1 MNDRRFA
8 AMSDES
14 TGCSTKPRPFWQ
26 RFRAHYYFLRRVKRL
41 SPRQAFMSAFE
52 AARQRN
58 YVRDVRKPSEVL
70 VRIDV
75 DGSVWELTDA
85 EKRYV
90 DTEFSP
96 FDGARPYIKSDYR
109 ERTALGAI
117 NGFIDRTKVPA
128 DIPVNPAPSQS

>member
-1 MNDRRFA
+1 
-8 AMSDES
+8 MSNES
-14 TGCSTKPRPFWQ
+14 SSHSTKPRPFWQ
-26 RFRAHYYFLRRVKRL
+26 RFRAHYYLARRLKRL
-41 SPRQAFMSAFE
+41 SPRQAFGSAFE
-52 AARQRN
+52 AARKRN
-58 YVRDVRKPSEVL
+58 YVRVVPKPSEVL

-96 FDGARPYIKSDYR
+96 FDGAKPYIKSDYR

-117 NGFIDRTKVPA
+117 NGFIDRAKVPEG
-128 DIPVNPAPSQS
+128 IPINPVSSPS